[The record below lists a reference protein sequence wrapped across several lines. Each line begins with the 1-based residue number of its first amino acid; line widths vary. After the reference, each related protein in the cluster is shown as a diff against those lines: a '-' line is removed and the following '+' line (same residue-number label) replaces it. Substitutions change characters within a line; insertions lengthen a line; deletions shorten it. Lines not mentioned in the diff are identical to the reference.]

1 MRAFEIHTFHNG
13 NWKIESVFDDRDIAL
28 FEASR
33 MELSSRFAGVRVVE
47 ETFDEDS
54 QECSTRTIYSGENDV
69 QTTPAP
75 KNKPRQGSRSG
86 APAKGRGREPNRK
99 KRAKINK
106 IKQKKGIGISI
117 MTLALALFGGVAVIV
132 GLRLLAEFI

>member
-13 NWKIESVFDDRDIAL
+13 KWKIDSVFDDRDIAL

-33 MELSSRFAGVRVVE
+33 MESGSRFAAVRVVE
-47 ETFDEDS
+47 ESFDEDS
-54 QECSTRTIYSGENDV
+54 QECSTRTIYTGANDV
-69 QTTPAP
+69 QTKPAP
-75 KNKPRQGSRSG
+75 NNKPRQGSRPG
-86 APAKGRGREPNRK
+86 ASAKGRGREPNRR

-106 IKQKKGIGISI
+106 KKQKKGIGFSI
-117 MTLALALFGGVAVIV
+117 MILALALFGGVAAIV